1 MKTAHAWLEAHP
13 RARTALLALYYLA
26 IIAGL
31 LAIYGR
37 GDFSTPPFVY
47 QEF

>member
-1 MKTAHAWLEAHP
+1 VQAWLEAHP
-13 RARTALLALYYLA
+13 RARTALLALYYLT

-31 LAIYGR
+31 VAIYGR